1 MKLPI
6 EIVYELLMNDETITS
21 LVNPDYIFTIR
32 VPEDYQKVENAPII
46 RINEIND
53 YQTSFA
59 NNGAIEISIT
69 VQVDVWAKDLRTL
82 REIRKA
88 LDSLLSKHQWVQR
101 ANALDDDPDIDL
113 IRMARRYTATQQ
125 VNF

>member
-1 MKLPI
+1 VKLPI

-101 ANALDDDPDIDL
+101 ANVLDDDPDIDL

>member
-69 VQVDVWAKDLRTL
+69 VHGL
-82 REIRKA
+82 
-88 LDSLLSKHQWVQR
+88 
-101 ANALDDDPDIDL
+101 
-113 IRMARRYTATQQ
+113 
-125 VNF
+125 

>member
-1 MKLPI
+1 MKLPV
-6 EIVYELLMNDETITS
+6 EIVYELLMNDQTITS
-21 LVNPDYIFTIR
+21 LVNPDYIFTVR

-53 YQTSFA
+53 YQSSFA
-59 NNGAIEISIT
+59 NNRAIEINIT
-69 VQVDVWAKDLRTL
+69 VQVDVWAKDLGTL
-82 REIRKA
+82 REIRQA
-88 LDSLLSKHQWVQR
+88 LDNLLSKHQWVQR

-113 IRMARRYTATQQ
+113 IRMARRYTATNQ

>member
-101 ANALDDDPDIDL
+101 ANVLDDEPDIDL

>member
-101 ANALDDDPDIDL
+101 ANVLDDDPDIDL

>member
-1 MKLPI
+1 MKLPV
-6 EIVYELLMNDETITS
+6 EIVYELLMNNQTITC
-21 LVNPDYIFTIR
+21 LVNPDYIFTVR

-59 NNGAIEISIT
+59 NNRAIEINIT
-69 VQVDVWAKDLRTL
+69 VQVDVWAKDLGTL
-82 REIRKA
+82 REIRQA
-88 LDSLLSKHQWVQR
+88 LDNLLSKHQWVQR

-113 IRMARRYTATQQ
+113 IRMARRYTATNQ

>member
-1 MKLPI
+1 MKLPV
-6 EIVYELLMNDETITS
+6 EIIYELLVNDETITS

-53 YQTSFA
+53 YQTRFA
-59 NNGAIEISIT
+59 NDRAIEINIT
-69 VQVDVWAKDLRTL
+69 VQIDVWANDLRTL
-82 REIRKA
+82 RDIREA
-88 LDSLLSKHQWVQR
+88 LDNLLSEHQWVQR